1 MFELEL
7 VRDEA
12 VIGDSGV
19 GEKYESPAK
28 RSAGEASAWRLRVL
42 SESCGWF
49 VNEPDGMRGG

>member
-28 RSAGEASAWRLRVL
+28 PPAGDTTA
-42 SESCGWF
+42 
-49 VNEPDGMRGG
+49 